1 MHSIIYGFIGAG
13 KLIFTINPELLSI
26 ILLSLQ
32 VSGSALVIA
41 TLLGLPLG
49 AALAWRRVPL
59 RGLVISLL
67 NTGMGLPPVVAGLFL
82 YLFLSRSGPLGSLGL
97 LYTPTAMVIVQAI
110 LACPIVA
117 SLSHAAIVRVDPVI
131 RQAAIT
137 LGATPLQEVLTVIR
151 EARYG
156 IMAGVM
162 AGLGRVMAEVGAVII
177 VGGNIAGYT
186 RVMTTTIALETDK
199 GNFEL
204 AIALGLILLLISL
217 AVNLGLRFLQRLG
230 RIRAGV
236 ILWD

>member
-13 KLIFTINPELLSI
+13 KLILTINSELLSI
-26 ILLSLQ
+26 IFLSLK
-32 VSGSALVIA
+32 VSGSALIIA

-59 RGLVISLL
+59 RGLVISLI

-82 YLFLSRSGPLGSLGL
+82 YLLLSRSGPLGSLGL
-97 LYTPTAMVIVQAI
+97 LYTPTAMVMVQAI

-137 LGATPLQEVLTVIR
+137 LGATPLQEVLTIIR

-162 AGLGRVMAEVGAVII
+162 AGLGRAMAEVGAVII

-199 GNFEL
+199 GDFEL

-217 AVNLGLRFLQRLG
+217 AINVGLRFLQRLG
-230 RIRAGV
+230 RVRAG
-236 ILWD
+236 IMLWD

>member
-1 MHSIIYGFIGAG
+1 MDSIINGFIGAG
-13 KLIFTINPELLSI
+13 KLILTINPELFNI
-26 ILLSLQ
+26 ILLSVQ

-49 AALAWRRVPL
+49 AALAWGRVPL
-59 RGLVISLL
+59 RSLVISLM

-82 YLFLSRSGPLGSLGL
+82 YLFLSRSGPLGVLGL
-97 LYTPTAMVIVQAI
+97 LYTPTAMVIVQTI
-110 LACPIVA
+110 LALPIVV

-199 GNFEL
+199 GDFEL
-204 AIALGLILLLISL
+204 AIALGIILLLISFGIN
-217 AVNLGLRFLQRLG
+217 VGLRFFQRAG
-230 RIRAGV
+230 GVRSGV

>member
-1 MHSIIYGFIGAG
+1 MHSILYGFIGAG

-41 TLLGLPLG
+41 TLLGLPVG

-59 RGLVISLL
+59 RGLVISLI

-97 LYTPTAMVIVQAI
+97 LYTPTAMVVVQAI

-199 GNFEL
+199 GDFEL

-217 AVNLGLRFLQRLG
+217 AINLGLRFLQRLG
-230 RIRAGV
+230 RVRAGI

>member
-1 MHSIIYGFIGAG
+1 MDSIINGFIGAG
-13 KLIFTINPELLSI
+13 KLILTINPELFQI
-26 ILLSLQ
+26 ILLSVQ
-32 VSGSALVIA
+32 VSGSALVLA
-41 TLLGLPLG
+41 ALLGLPLG
-49 AALAWRRVPL
+49 AALAWGRVPL
-59 RGLVISLL
+59 RGLVLSLM

-82 YLFLSRSGPLGSLGL
+82 YLFLSRSGPLGALGL
-97 LYTPTAMVIVQAI
+97 LYTPTAMVIVQTI
-110 LACPIVA
+110 LAVPIVV

-137 LGATPLQEVLTVIR
+137 LGATHCQEVLTVIR

-199 GNFEL
+199 GDFEL
-204 AIALGLILLLISL
+204 AIALGIILLLISFGIN
-217 AVNLGLRFLQRLG
+217 VGIRFFQRVG
-230 RIRAGV
+230 RVRSGI

>member
-13 KLIFTINPELLSI
+13 KLIFTINPELLNI

-59 RGLVISLL
+59 RGLVISLI

-97 LYTPTAMVIVQAI
+97 LYTPTAMVMVQAI

-137 LGATPLQEVLTVIR
+137 LGATPLQEVVTVIR
-151 EARYG
+151 EARYS

-199 GNFEL
+199 GDFEL
-204 AIALGLILLLISL
+204 AIALGIILLLISL
-217 AVNLGLRFLQRLG
+217 GINLGLRFLQRLG
-230 RIRAGV
+230 RVRAGV

>member
-1 MHSIIYGFIGAG
+1 MHSILYGFIGAG
-13 KLIFTINPELLSI
+13 KLILTINPELLSI

-41 TLLGLPLG
+41 TVLGLPLG

-59 RGLVISLL
+59 RGLVISLI

-82 YLFLSRSGPLGSLGL
+82 YLLLSRSGPLGSLGL
-97 LYTPTAMVIVQAI
+97 LYTPTAMVVVQAI

-199 GNFEL
+199 GDFEL
-204 AIALGLILLLISL
+204 AIALGIILLLISL
-217 AVNLGLRFLQRLG
+217 AINLGLRFLQRLG
-230 RIRAGV
+230 RVRAGV

>member
-1 MHSIIYGFIGAG
+1 MYSILYGFIGAG
-13 KLIFTINPELLSI
+13 KLILTINSELLSI
-26 ILLSLQ
+26 ILLSLK
-32 VSGSALVIA
+32 VSGSALIIA

-59 RGLVISLL
+59 RGLVISLI

-82 YLFLSRSGPLGSLGL
+82 YLWLSRSGPLGSLGL
-97 LYTPTAMVIVQAI
+97 LYTPTAMVMVQAI

-137 LGATPLQEVLTVIR
+137 LGATPMQEVLTVIR

-199 GNFEL
+199 GDFEL

-217 AVNLGLRFLQRLG
+217 AINLGLRFLQRLG
-230 RIRAGV
+230 RVRAG
-236 ILWD
+236 IMLWD

>member
-13 KLIFTINPELLSI
+13 RLILTINPELYKI

-32 VSGSALVIA
+32 VSGSALVVA

-49 AALAWRRVPL
+49 AALAWGRVPL
-59 RGLVISLL
+59 RGLVISLM

-82 YLFLSRSGPLGSLGL
+82 YLFLSRSGPLGVLGL

-137 LGATPLQEVLTVIR
+137 LGATPVQEVLTVIR

-156 IMAGVM
+156 IMAGIM

-199 GNFEL
+199 GEFEL
-204 AIALGLILLLISL
+204 AIALGIILLLIAL
-217 AVNLGLRFLQRLG
+217 GINLGLRFFQRLG
-230 RIRAGV
+230 GV
-236 ILWD
+236 RSGIILWD

>member
-1 MHSIIYGFIGAG
+1 MHSIIYGFIGAF
-13 KLIFTINPELLSI
+13 KLILTINPELFSI

-41 TLLGLPLG
+41 ALLGLPLG

-59 RGLVISLL
+59 RGLVISLM

-82 YLFLSRSGPLGSLGL
+82 YLFLSRSGPLGFLGL
-97 LYTPTAMVIVQAI
+97 LYTPTAMVMVQAI

-117 SLSHAAIVRVDPVI
+117 SLSHAAIVKVDPVI

-199 GNFEL
+199 GEFEL
-204 AIALGLILLLISL
+204 AIALGIILLLIAL
-217 AVNLGLRFLQRLG
+217 GINLGLRFFQRLG
-230 RIRAGV
+230 GV
-236 ILWD
+236 RSGIILWD

>member
-1 MHSIIYGFIGAG
+1 MHSILYGFIGAG
-13 KLIFTINPELLSI
+13 KLILTINPELLSI

-41 TLLGLPLG
+41 TVLGLPLG

-59 RGLVISLL
+59 RGLVISLI

-82 YLFLSRSGPLGSLGL
+82 YLFLSRSGPLGALGL
-97 LYTPTAMVIVQAI
+97 LYTPAAMIVVQAI

-117 SLSHAAIVRVDPVI
+117 SLSHAAIVRVDPVV

-199 GNFEL
+199 GDFEL
-204 AIALGLILLLISL
+204 AIALGIILMLISL
-217 AVNLGLRFLQRLG
+217 GINLGLRFLQRAG
-230 RIRAGV
+230 RVRAGI

>member
-1 MHSIIYGFIGAG
+1 MHSILYGFIGAF
-13 KLIFTINPELLSI
+13 KLIFTINAELFKI
-26 ILLSLQ
+26 ILLSVQ

-49 AALAWRRVPL
+49 VALAWRRVPF
-59 RGLVISLL
+59 RGLVMSLL
-67 NTGMGLPPVVAGLFL
+67 NTGMGLPPVVVGLFL
-82 YLFLSRSGPLGSLGL
+82 YLILSRSGPLGFFGL
-97 LYTPTAMVIVQAI
+97 LYTPGAMIIAQAI
-110 LACPIVA
+110 LVFPIVA
-117 SLSHAAIVRVDPVI
+117 SLSHAAIVKVDPVI

-137 LGATPLQEVLTVIR
+137 LGATPFQEVMAVVR

-162 AGLGRVMAEVGAVII
+162 AGLGRVMAEVGAILI

-199 GNFEL
+199 GEFEL
-204 AIALGLILLLISL
+204 AIALGIILLLIAL
-217 AVNLGLRFLQRLG
+217 GINVGLRFFQRHG
-230 RIRAGV
+230 RIRSGV

>member
-1 MHSIIYGFIGAG
+1 MHSILYGFIGAG
-13 KLIFTINPELLSI
+13 KLILTINPELLSI

-32 VSGSALVIA
+32 VSGSALIIA
-41 TLLGLPLG
+41 TVLGLPLG

-59 RGLVISLL
+59 RGLVISLI

-97 LYTPTAMVIVQAI
+97 LYTPAAMVVVQAI

-117 SLSHAAIVRVDPVI
+117 SLSLAAIVRVDPVI

-199 GNFEL
+199 GDFEL
-204 AIALGLILLLISL
+204 AIALGIILLLISL
-217 AVNLGLRFLQRLG
+217 GINLALRFLQRAG
-230 RIRAGV
+230 RVRAGV

>member
-1 MHSIIYGFIGAG
+1 MHSILYGFIGAF
-13 KLIFTINPELLSI
+13 KLILTINPELYRI
-26 ILLSLQ
+26 ILLSVQ
-32 VSGSALVIA
+32 VSGSALVVA

-59 RGLVISLL
+59 RGLVISLM

-82 YLFLSRSGPLGSLGL
+82 YLFLSRSGPLGFLGL
-97 LYTPTAMVIVQAI
+97 LYTPSAMVMVQAI

-117 SLSHAAIVRVDPVI
+117 SLSHAAIVKVDPVI

-199 GNFEL
+199 GEFEL
-204 AIALGLILLLISL
+204 AIALGIILLLIAL
-217 AVNLGLRFLQRLG
+217 GINLGLRFFQRLG
-230 RIRAGV
+230 AVRSGI

>member
-1 MHSIIYGFIGAG
+1 MHSILYGFIGAF
-13 KLIFTINPELLSI
+13 KLIFSINPELLKI
-26 ILLSLQ
+26 ILLSVQ
-32 VSGSALVIA
+32 VSGSALLFA
-41 TLLGLPLG
+41 TLLGLPMG
-49 AALAWRRVPL
+49 AALAWRRVPFRSL
-59 RGLVISLL
+59 IMSLL

-82 YLFLSRSGPLGSLGL
+82 YLFLSRSGPLGVLGL

-110 LACPIVA
+110 LAFPIVA
-117 SLSHAAIVRVDPVI
+117 SLSHAAIVKVDPVI

-137 LGATPLQEVLTVIR
+137 LGATPLQEVCTVIR

-156 IMAGVM
+156 IMAGIM

-199 GNFEL
+199 GEFEL
-204 AIALGLILLLISL
+204 AIALGIILLLIAL
-217 AVNLGLRFLQRLG
+217 GINVGLRFFQRLG
-230 RIRAGV
+230 RIRSGV

>member
-13 KLIFTINPELLSI
+13 KLILTINSELLSI
-26 ILLSLQ
+26 IFLSLK
-32 VSGSALVIA
+32 VSGSALIIA

-59 RGLVISLL
+59 RGLIISLI

-82 YLFLSRSGPLGSLGL
+82 YLLLSRSGPLGSLGL
-97 LYTPTAMVIVQAI
+97 LYTPTAMVMVQAI

-162 AGLGRVMAEVGAVII
+162 AGLGRAMAEVGAVII

-199 GNFEL
+199 GDFEL

-217 AVNLGLRFLQRLG
+217 AINVGLRFLQRLG
-230 RIRAGV
+230 RVRAG
-236 ILWD
+236 IMLWD

>member
-1 MHSIIYGFIGAG
+1 MHSILYGFIGAG
-13 KLIFTINPELLSI
+13 KLILTINSELLSI

-41 TLLGLPLG
+41 TILGLPLG
-49 AALAWRRVPL
+49 VALAWGRVPL
-59 RGLVISLL
+59 RGLVISLI

-97 LYTPTAMVIVQAI
+97 LYTPAAMVVVQAL

-162 AGLGRVMAEVGAVII
+162 AGLGRVTAEVGAVII

-199 GNFEL
+199 GEFEL
-204 AIALGLILLLISL
+204 AIALGIILVLISL
-217 AVNLGLRFLQRLG
+217 AINVGLRFLQRLG
-230 RIRAGV
+230 RVRAG
-236 ILWD
+236 IMLWD

>member
-1 MHSIIYGFIGAG
+1 MHSILYGFIGAG
-13 KLIFTINPELLSI
+13 KLILTINPELLSI

-41 TLLGLPLG
+41 ALLGLPLG

-59 RGLVISLL
+59 RGLVISLI

-97 LYTPTAMVIVQAI
+97 LYTPTAMIVVQAI

-137 LGATPLQEVLTVIR
+137 LGATPFQEVLTVIR

-199 GNFEL
+199 GDFEL
-204 AIALGLILLLISL
+204 AIALGIILLLISL
-217 AVNLGLRFLQRLG
+217 GLNLGLRFLQRAG
-230 RIRAGV
+230 RVRAGI

>member
-1 MHSIIYGFIGAG
+1 MHSILYGFIGAG
-13 KLIFTINPELLSI
+13 KLILTINPELLSI
-26 ILLSLQ
+26 ILLSLR
-32 VSGSALVIA
+32 VSGSALVMA
-41 TLLGLPLG
+41 TVLGLPLG
-49 AALAWRRVPL
+49 AALAWRQVPL
-59 RGLVISLL
+59 RGLVISLI

-82 YLFLSRSGPLGSLGL
+82 YLFLSRSGPLGALGL

-110 LACPIVA
+110 LAGPIVA

-217 AVNLGLRFLQRLG
+217 AINLGLRFLQRLG
-230 RIRAGV
+230 RVRAGI

>member
-13 KLIFTINPELLSI
+13 KLILTINPELLRI

-41 TLLGLPLG
+41 TVLGLPLG

-59 RGLVISLL
+59 RGLVISLI

-97 LYTPTAMVIVQAI
+97 LYTPTAMVVVQAI

-137 LGATPLQEVLTVIR
+137 LGATPLQEVVTVIR

-199 GNFEL
+199 GDFEL
-204 AIALGLILLLISL
+204 AIALGIILLLIAL
-217 AVNLGLRFLQRLG
+217 GINLGLRFLQRLG
-230 RIRAGV
+230 RVRAGV

>member
-1 MHSIIYGFIGAG
+1 MDSIINGFIGAG
-13 KLIFTINPELLSI
+13 KLILTINPELFQI
-26 ILLSLQ
+26 ILLSVQ
-32 VSGSALVIA
+32 VSGSALVLA
-41 TLLGLPLG
+41 ALLGLPLG
-49 AALAWRRVPL
+49 AALAWGRVPL
-59 RGLVISLL
+59 RGLVLSLM

-82 YLFLSRSGPLGSLGL
+82 YLFLSRSGPLGALGL
-97 LYTPTAMVIVQAI
+97 LYTPTAMVIVQTI
-110 LACPIVA
+110 LALPIVV
-117 SLSHAAIVRVDPVI
+117 SLSHAAIVKVDPVI

-199 GNFEL
+199 GDFEL
-204 AIALGLILLLISL
+204 AIALGIILLLISFGIN
-217 AVNLGLRFLQRLG
+217 VGLRFFQRAG
-230 RIRAGV
+230 GVRAGV